1 MSIFIREAKV
11 LDPQSSHH
19 NKVVNIL
26 IKEGKIASIDNKEHR
41 ADTVIEAKGQ
51 LILPGLFDMKANF
64 CDPGFEHKEDIHSG
78 CQLAAASGFTGVAL
92 VPNTDPVVQT
102 KSHIEYTKSKSRD
115 YLTDIYP
122 IAAVTLDAKGEDL
135 TEMIDLHEAG
145 AIAFSDGDQPM
156 WHTDIMLKS
165 LIYLQK
171 FDGLLI
177 NQPEDKLLTR
187 FGSMNEGIVSTGL
200 GLKGMPALAEH
211 LMIKRDLDILTY
223 SGGRLHFSNISTK
236 ESVKLIK
243 QAKKKGLN
251 VTCDVSIH
259 HLIHTDADLEDYD
272 SNYKINPPL
281 REEKDRK
288 ALIKGLKE
296 GIIDVIVSAHSPQD
310 EESKKLEFDLADNGI
325 LGLQTMIPTLL
336 SLKGEL
342 EPAEWI
348 SKLSNQPRD
357 ILKLAEVQIE
367 ENAVA
372 NLTLLDPKA
381 KWDYNKESNLS
392 QSINSPWFGQEL
404 EGKITAT
411 INGEKEYQAQ

>member
-26 IKEGKIASIDNKEHR
+26 IKEGKIISIDQKEHR
-41 ADTVIEAKGQ
+41 ADTVIDANGQ
-51 LILPGLFDMKANF
+51 YVMPGLFDMKANF

-92 VPNTDPVVQT
+92 IPNTDPVVQT

-115 YLTDIYP
+115 YLTDVYP

-145 AIAFSDGDQPM
+145 AIAFSDGEQPM

-211 LMIKRDLDILTY
+211 LMIKRDLDILAY
-223 SGGRLHFSNISTK
+223 SGGRLHFSNISSK

-310 EESKKLEFDLADNGI
+310 EESKKLEYDLAENGI
-325 LGLQTMIPTLL
+325 LGLQTMIPALL
-336 SLKGEL
+336 SLSEEL
-342 EPAEWI
+342 EPAEWV
-348 SKLSNQPRD
+348 SKLTSAPRE
-357 ILKLAEVQIE
+357 ILKLPKVILE
-367 ENAVA
+367 ENSTT
-372 NLTLLDPKA
+372 NLTLMNPQTSWVYDK
-381 KWDYNKESNLS
+381 DSNLS
-392 QSINSPWFGQEL
+392 QSVNSPWFGQEL
-404 EGKITAT
+404 TGKITAT
-411 INGEKEYQAQ
+411 INGTKEHLSE